1 MKYIFCLFF
10 ITVTLLSCGS
20 DAKKSEEQTYTE
32 QKESLE
38 QKEKKNPLH
47 FINVTGDNKKNIIG
61 QTVIRGI
68 LYNKATV
75 VAYKDVRI
83 KMLCYK
89 NGKMVEEHEDVIND
103 VIKPNSEKEFKT
115 RYRLPK
121 GTDSINLSVMSAIV
135 AESK

>member
-1 MKYIFCLFF
+1 MKYIFCLLC
-10 ITVTLLSCGS
+10 ITLVLLSCGG

-47 FINVTGDNKKNIIG
+47 FLNVTGDNKKNIIG
-61 QTVIRGI
+61 QTVIRGT

-75 VAYKDVRI
+75 AAYKNIRV

-89 NGKMVEEHEDVIND
+89 DGKMVEEHEDVIDD
-103 VIKPNSEKEFKT
+103 VLKPNSEKEFKT
-115 RYRLPK
+115 KYRLPK
-121 GTDSINLSVMSAIV
+121 GTDSISLSVMSATV
-135 AESK
+135 AETK